1 MRNPSVIQQ
10 LLARVQGARQ
20 LGSVWINHMAGRF
33 RTWRGNAV
41 SGLVVLAPLLV
52 TVYVVT
58 WIYNLLASFPVL
70 NAVQPPIVRVAVV
83 LVGFAGLVLVTGSLM
98 RTTTGTV
105 VEATLDTLVN
115 RIPGLRIVYNASK
128 MGLETV
134 IDDTDHLRTPVR
146 VETWPGMY
154 MTGFKTGNRASD
166 GREMV
171 FIPTAPNITTG
182 FVVELAREDLTELD
196 ESTED
201 ALIRIISC
209 GFGEAPQ
216 QEAPNE
222 DDRISNS
229 PSPRAT
235 D

>member
-1 MRNPSVIQQ
+1 MT
-10 LLARVQGARQ
+10 AG
-20 LGSVWINHMAGRF
+20 GVWINYMPGRLT
-33 RTWRGNAV
+33 TWRGDAA
-41 SGLVVLAPLLV
+41 SGLVVLVPLLV
-52 TVYVVT
+52 IAYVVI
-58 WIYNLLASFPVL
+58 WIYSVLASFPVL
-70 NAVQPPIVRVAVV
+70 NAVQPPIVRVAIV
-83 LVGFAGLVLVTGSLM
+83 LAGFAGLVLVTGSLM
-98 RTTTGTV
+98 RTTTGTI

-128 MGLETV
+128 MGIETV
-134 IDDTDHLRTPVR
+134 VDGTDHLRTPVR

-154 MTGFKTGNRASD
+154 MTGFKTGNRTSD
-166 GREMV
+166 GREVV

-182 FVVELAREDLTELD
+182 FVVELETEDVTELD

-216 QEAPNE
+216 PDALNE
-222 DDRISNS
+222 DDRSSNA
-229 PSPRAT
+229 PSPTTT

>member
-1 MRNPSVIQQ
+1 MP
-10 LLARVQGARQ
+10 
-20 LGSVWINHMAGRF
+20 GRLT
-33 RTWRGNAV
+33 TWRGDAA

-52 TVYVVT
+52 IAYVVI
-58 WIYNLLASFPVL
+58 WIYSVLASFPVL
-70 NAVQPPIVRVAVV
+70 NAVQLPIVRVAIV
-83 LVGFAGLVLVTGSLM
+83 LAGFAGLVLVTGSLM
-98 RTTTGTV
+98 RTTTGTI

-128 MGLETV
+128 MGIETV
-134 IDDTDHLRTPVR
+134 VDGTDHLRTPVR

-166 GREMV
+166 GRDVV

-182 FVVELAREDLTELD
+182 FVVELETEDVTELD

-216 QEAPNE
+216 PDAPNE
-222 DDRISNS
+222 DDRSSNA
-229 PSPRAT
+229 PPPTTT